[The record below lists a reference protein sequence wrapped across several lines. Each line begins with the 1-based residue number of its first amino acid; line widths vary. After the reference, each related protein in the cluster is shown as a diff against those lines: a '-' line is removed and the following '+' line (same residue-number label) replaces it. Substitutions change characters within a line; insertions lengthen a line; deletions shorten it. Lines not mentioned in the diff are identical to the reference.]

1 MQNEFIIKIN
11 KDRNGE
17 EVSLENIS
25 IGAADAL
32 NVFIG
37 SLSDF
42 AKTEKNIFDFR
53 ISLKNGC
60 IETSLSYPSTKTEV
74 DTDIQNI
81 YEGNSSEEYKVKIF
95 KNIQDKIKAN
105 GIDYSI
111 IYRNDGQDKDLT
123 SIFKAKKFTAK
134 KLPEIPWFYDVI
146 FVEGELFDLGGKVKV
161 NAHIADKNDFQYLID
176 CNKEQ
181 AKRFGP
187 IYENTFVSILRK
199 YRPNSKAQHELID
212 VYLEK
217 NKFLEY
223 KSLYET
229 VVKNN
234 TLHRFD
240 IIHDKIENIL
250 NEDISN
256 GELLKLMRLYNNP
269 QADRGIIRTVL
280 MALKRVDK
288 SEEITFMYNTLAT
301 LLKAGNDNK
310 AI

>member
-1 MQNEFIIKIN
+1 M
-11 KDRNGE
+11 
-17 EVSLENIS
+17 
-25 IGAADAL
+25 
-32 NVFIG
+32 
-37 SLSDF
+37 
-42 AKTEKNIFDFR
+42 
-53 ISLKNGC
+53 
-60 IETSLSYPSTKTEV
+60 
-74 DTDIQNI
+74 
-81 YEGNSSEEYKVKIF
+81 
-95 KNIQDKIKAN
+95 
-105 GIDYSI
+105 
-111 IYRNDGQDKDLT
+111 
-123 SIFKAKKFTAK
+123 
-134 KLPEIPWFYDVI
+134 
-146 FVEGELFDLGGKVKV
+146 
-161 NAHIADKNDFQYLID
+161 
-176 CNKEQ
+176 
-181 AKRFGP
+181 
-187 IYENTFVSILRK
+187 
-199 YRPNSKAQHELID
+199 ID

-229 VVKNN
+229 VEKNK
-234 TLHRFD
+234 TLDRFD